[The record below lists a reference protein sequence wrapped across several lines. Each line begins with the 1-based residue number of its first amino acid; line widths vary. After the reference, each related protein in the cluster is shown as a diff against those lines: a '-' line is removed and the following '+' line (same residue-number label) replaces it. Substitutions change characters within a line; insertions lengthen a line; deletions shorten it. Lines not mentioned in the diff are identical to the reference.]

1 MLRNPSPFAL
11 ALPAGLLVAAMLGV
25 QLGESAIAEINPVH
39 FQGAASPPRGIDPV
53 AAVATE
59 PSFAQAY
66 GWEDGQAARAQ
77 LCGGDCDA
85 RRARDAMAFALDAT
99 VRARP
104 ASQPLW
110 RDATP
115 VTEPKPWPAGETGE
129 RALSV
134 QHYLHYPIEEE
145 QVEEAISPPAEDE
158 PGADE

>member
-1 MLRNPSPFAL
+1 MLRNPSPLAL
-11 ALPAGLLVAAMLGV
+11 AFPAGLLIAAMLGV
-25 QLGESAIAEINPVH
+25 QLGQSAIAEINPIH
-39 FQGAASPPRGIDPV
+39 FQGASSPPQGIDPA
-53 AAVATE
+53 AAVPTE

-66 GWEDGQAARAQ
+66 GWEDGQAARARS
-77 LCGGDCDA
+77 CGRDCDA
-85 RRARDAMAFALDAT
+85 RQARDAMADAT

-115 VTEPKPWPAGETGE
+115 VTEPKPWPAGATGE

-145 QVEEAISPPAEDE
+145 QMEEAKPAAAEVVPGEDE
-158 PGADE
+158 